1 MWSSTGSGLVALVAL
16 PQLILSS
23 ALERRQTSSNTATV
37 DLSKGRGPPGHL
49 ASGFIYGIPDSGFGQ
64 SPTQIPDHFYSDMG
78 FNYARAGGAQMSEG
92 GWVRGLEAYAA
103 RFNST
108 KQNYLTSRKF
118 GAKFQILP
126 HDLWGTDHATS
137 TTAWPGDNGDWTD
150 YDKFLNQLL
159 GDLQSNNMLDGLDI
173 DIWNDKHRPDGMY
186 FWKRDQNQYLQM
198 WKRTYQRIRSLFSSA
213 SAFAKVLLVGPSSAS
228 RPSTS
233 NSWWVAFVKYVVD
246 NKVVPDQ
253 WTWHDEPGDVAVDYN
268 NWAVLRQQYNAPDNQ
283 VNINEY
289 GGSSQQVATGAAWYI
304 SRLER
309 YNYIGLRGNWINGCG
324 LHDFMAS
331 LLGKSNDNSC
341 TAGGYFPNGEF
352 QVYKYYNLN
361 MTGTRATT
369 TGSGDG
375 KLDVYTTIGSD
386 KVRVLTG
393 VNIATGTWYITINN
407 LSSVGLP
414 TSGSLAIHTYGFVDN
429 GHYGEVSAVTDR
441 GVYSHQYSGNSVTFA
456 VYQTDV
462 DKNTAW
468 AFEFAIKK

>member
-1 MWSSTGSGLVALVAL
+1 MRSLTISGLLALAAL
-16 PQLILSS
+16 PQLGLSS

-37 DLSKGRGPPGHL
+37 DLSKGRGSPKHL

-64 SPTQIPDHFYSDMG
+64 SPTQIPDHFYTDMG
-78 FNYARAGGAQMSEG
+78 FNYARAGGAQMNEG
-92 GWVRGLEAYAA
+92 GWVQGLQAYAA

-118 GAKFQILP
+118 GARFQLLP
-126 HDLWGTDHATS
+126 HDIWGTDHATS

-173 DIWNDKHRPDGMY
+173 DIWNEPDGG
-186 FWKRDQNQYLQM
+186 FWRRSQDQYLQM
-198 WKRTYQRIRSLFSSA
+198 WNRTYKRIRSSSA
-213 SAFAKVLLVGPSSAS
+213 FKNVPLVGPSSAGQ
-228 RPSTS
+228 PSTS
-233 NSWWVAFVKYVVD
+233 NSWWVAFVKYVMA

-253 WTWHDEPGDVAVDYN
+253 WTWHDEPGDPANDHG
-268 NWAVLRQQYNAPDNQ
+268 NWQALRQQYNAPDNQ

-289 GGSSQQVATGAAWYI
+289 APFSQQVATGAAWWI

-309 YNYIGLRGNWINGCG
+309 YNYIGLRGNWLSGCQ

-331 LLGKSNDNSC
+331 LLGKSDDNSC
-341 TAGGYFPNGEF
+341 TAGGYFPNGEY

-375 KLDVYTTIGSD
+375 MLDVYTTIGTD

-429 GHYGEVSAVTDR
+429 GHYGGVSAPTDR
-441 GVYSHQYSGNSVTFA
+441 GVYSHTYSGNSVTFP
-456 VYQTDV
+456 VYQTNEDE
-462 DKNTAW
+462 NTAW
-468 AFEFAIKK
+468 AFEFAVGH

>member
-1 MWSSTGSGLVALVAL
+1 MRSLTIHGLLALAAL
-16 PQLILSS
+16 PQLGFSS
-23 ALERRQTSSNTATV
+23 AIERRQTLSNTATV
-37 DLSKGRGPPGHL
+37 DLSKGRGSPKHL

-64 SPTQIPDHFYSDMG
+64 SPTQIPDHFYTDMG
-78 FNYARAGGAQMSEG
+78 FNYARAGGAQMNEG
-92 GWVRGLEAYAA
+92 GWVQGLQAYAA

-118 GAKFQILP
+118 GARFQLLP
-126 HDLWGTDHATS
+126 HDIWGTDHATS
-137 TTAWPGDNGDWTD
+137 STAWPGDNGDWTD

-173 DIWNDKHRPDGMY
+173 DIWNDIISDTEHTE
-186 FWKRDQNQYLQM
+186 QM
-198 WKRTYQRIRSLFSSA
+198 
-213 SAFAKVLLVGPSSAS
+213 
-228 RPSTS
+228 
-233 NSWWVAFVKYVVD
+233 VAFGAAAKISICRCGSAHTNAFDPPPHLKMCPWSVPPVLD
-246 NKVVPDQ
+246 SLRPQTVVPDQ
-253 WTWHDEPGDVAVDYN
+253 WTWHDEPGDVANDHG
-268 NWAVLRQQYNAPDNQ
+268 NWQTLRQQYNAPDNQ

-289 GGSSQQVATGAAWYI
+289 AVFSQQVATGAAWWI

-309 YNYIGLRGNWINGCG
+309 YNYIGLRGNWLSTCG

-331 LLGKSNDNSC
+331 LLGKSDDNSC
-341 TAGGYFPNGEF
+341 TAGGYVPNGEY

-375 KLDVYTTIGSD
+375 KLDVYTTIGTD

-393 VNIATGTWYITINN
+393 VDIATGTWYITINN

-414 TSGSLAIHTYGFVDN
+414 TSGSLAIHTYGFVDD
-429 GHYGEVSAVTDR
+429 GHYGGVSAPTDR
-441 GVYSHQYSGNSVTFA
+441 GVYSHTYSGNSVTFP

-468 AFEFAIKK
+468 AFEFAVGH

>member
-1 MWSSTGSGLVALVAL
+1 MRSLTISGLVALAAL
-16 PQLILSS
+16 PQLGLSS

-37 DLSKGRGPPGHL
+37 DLSKGRGSPKHL

-64 SPTQIPDHFYSDMG
+64 SPTQIPDHFYTDMG

-92 GWVRGLEAYAA
+92 GWVQGLQAYAA

-118 GAKFQILP
+118 GARFQLLP
-126 HDLWGTDHATS
+126 HDIWGTDHATS

-173 DIWNDKHRPDGMY
+173 DIWNEADGS
-186 FWKRDQNQYLQM
+186 FWSRSQDQYLQM
-198 WKRTYQRIRSLFSSA
+198 WNRTYKRIRSSSA
-213 SAFAKVLLVGPSSAS
+213 FKNVLLVGPSSAGQ
-228 RPSTS
+228 PSTS
-233 NSWWVAFVKYVVD
+233 NSWWVAFMKYVMA

-253 WTWHDEPGDVAVDYN
+253 WTWHDEPGDVANDHG
-268 NWAVLRQQYNAPDNQ
+268 NWQTLRQQYNAPDNQ

-289 GGSSQQVATGAAWYI
+289 AVFSQQVSTGAAWWI

-309 YNYIGLRGNWINGCG
+309 YNYIGLRGNWLSGCA

-331 LLGKSNDNSC
+331 LLGKSDDNSC
-341 TAGGYFPNGEF
+341 TAGGYVPNGEY

-375 KLDVYTTIGSD
+375 KLDVYATIGTD

-414 TSGSLAIHTYGFVDN
+414 TSGSLAIHTYGFDDN
-429 GHYGEVSAVTDR
+429 GHYGGVSAPSDR
-441 GVYSHQYSGNSVTFA
+441 GVYSHTYSGNSVTFP
-456 VYQTDV
+456 VYQTTQ

-468 AFEFAIKK
+468 TFEFAVGH